1 MKTEIIKIDA
11 ENINLDDLKLAANT
25 IKNGGL
31 VAFPTETVYGLG
43 ANVFDELAVKGI
55 FTAKGR
61 PADNPLIV
69 HISDYTMLDLVTD
82 CTGEQRNLL
91 DLLGKI
97 FWPGPLTII
106 VSRSSNIPKSVSC
119 GLDTV
124 GIRFPQH
131 PIARALIEACG
142 VPIAAPSANTS
153 GKPSPTQAK
162 HVIEDLNNKVE
173 VIIDGGKCSVGVE
186 STVIDITV
194 KPAVILR
201 PGAITKELLEPILHE
216 VEEHSWLIECEDK
229 EIVRSPGM
237 KYKHYS
243 PKAKI
248 TIFQGDM
255 EKVVLR
261 IKQEVFDSISSGL
274 TVGILAT
281 DQTICYYDNNKNIL
295 SLGNRYQQDSLAVNL
310 FSSLREFDELKVDV
324 VFAEAVSYYG
334 IGEAI
339 MNRMYRAAGCRL
351 IKV

>member
-11 ENINLDDLKLAANT
+11 ENINLDDLKVAAEIIN
-25 IKNGGL
+25 NGGL

-43 ANVFDELAVKGI
+43 ANAFDEIAVDGI
-55 FTAKGR
+55 FQAKGR

-69 HISDYTMLDLVTD
+69 HISDYTMLDLVTN
-82 CTGEQRNLL
+82 CCGEQRRLL
-91 DLLGKI
+91 ELLGKM

-106 VSRSSNIPKSVSC
+106 VSRSNNIPKSVSC

-131 PIARALIEACG
+131 PIARALIKACG

-162 HVIEDLNNKVE
+162 HVIEDLNNKVDL
-173 VIIDGGKCSVGVE
+173 IIDGGKCSVGLE
-186 STVIDITV
+186 STVLDITV
-194 KPAVILR
+194 NPAVILR
-201 PGAITKELLEPILHE
+201 PGAITKELLLPILHE
-216 VEEHSWLIECEDK
+216 VQEHSWMTECGNNEV
-229 EIVRSPGM
+229 VRSPGM

-255 EKVVLR
+255 DKVVSR
-261 IKQEVFDSISSGL
+261 IKQEVFDSNSSEL
-274 TVGILAT
+274 TIGILAT
-281 DQTICYYDNNKNIL
+281 DQTICYYNIDNIL
-295 SLGNRYQQDSLAVNL
+295 SLGNRNQPESLGANL
-310 FSSLREFDELKVDV
+310 FSCFREFDDLKVDM
-324 VFAEAVSYYG
+324 VFAEAVSLSG
-334 IGEAI
+334 IGDAI